1 LAQVIDLHMHSTR
14 SDGTDSPTK
23 IAQLAIAAGLSAA
36 SLTDHDTIDGFAEF
50 AAGLE
55 GSGVDAICGC
65 EISCKDPRTG
75 SSIHVLCYF
84 IPEGVSPFSIMLD
97 AMKLKRAGRNHALL
111 EKLQELG
118 YTKLSQTAIEHLA
131 EKPLDQAGRPHFA
144 QALIEAYSANKPAE
158 VAADLPGYFT
168 DTSQVFSALLGE
180 GKAAYIPKATT
191 TPAEATQA
199 ARASGAITV
208 LAHPVIS
215 YCPWDVN
222 NPLTIDEQR
231 ILLEPALADAK
242 AAGIVGAE
250 AYYSRHTPEQTALML
265 ELCDRYGLI
274 ATGGSDYHG
283 SNKPD
288 LSLGYGVTAK
298 RGTSSQLNVPN
309 DVIEALRSAASG
321 QAL

>member
-1 LAQVIDLHMHSTR
+1 MHSTR
-14 SDGTDSPTK
+14 SDGTDSPAK

-36 SLTDHDTIDGFAEF
+36 SLTDHDTIDGFNEF

-55 GSGVDAICGC
+55 GSGIEAICGC

-84 IPEGVSPFSIMLD
+84 IPEGESPFSTMLD
-97 AMKLKRAGRNHALL
+97 AMKIKRAGRNHDLL
-111 EKLQELG
+111 AKLHELG
-118 YTKLSQTAIEHLA
+118 YTKLSQAAIEHLA
-131 EKPLDQAGRPHFA
+131 EKPLEQAGRPHFA
-144 QALIEAYSANKPAE
+144 QALIEAYSANDPAD
-158 VAADLPGYFT
+158 VAADLPGFFS
-168 DTSQVFSALLGE
+168 DTSQVFAALLGE
-180 GKAAYIPKATT
+180 GKAAYIPKANT

-222 NPLTIDEQR
+222 HPLTIDEQR
-231 ILLEPALADAK
+231 ALLEPALADAK

-250 AYYSRHTPEQTALML
+250 AYYSRHTPEQTAMML

-274 ATGGSDYHG
+274 PTGGSDYHG
-283 SNKPD
+283 RNKPD
-288 LSLGYGVTAK
+288 LSLGFGVTAK
-298 RGTSSQLNVPN
+298 RGTSSQLSVPN
-309 DVIEALRSAASG
+309 DVIDALRAVASER
-321 QAL
+321 AI